1 MNPPLLKA
9 PEQWL
14 GYVSAHLAPCEKDR
28 ALAGARARVAG
39 WREEGLS
46 DADILRELGDAGLA
60 ARGLEAQ
67 YLTREEEA
75 RLRPLMGWNP
85 WRVTLACLAVLALSL
100 GFEFWEHRS
109 LSPWNLLVVAYG
121 AVVTTA
127 LLWLRG
133 RVSPWVWASLGTG
146 QFALLFPLLLL
157 TSTIRHHETNP
168 VEAAIPF
175 ALALLVSGLAY
186 VFAPARRKLE
196 HRPKVSTGLR
206 EMP

>member
-1 MNPPLLKA
+1 MTPLPLPS

-14 GYVSAHLAPCEKDR
+14 GYVSARLAPCEKDR

-39 WREEGLS
+39 WREKGLS
-46 DADILRELGDAGLA
+46 DADILRELGDARLA

-85 WRVTLACLAVLALSL
+85 WRMTLACLAVLALSL

-168 VEAAIPF
+168 VEATIPF

-186 VFAPARRKLE
+186 VFAPARQKLE
-196 HRPKVSTGLR
+196 RR
-206 EMP
+206 EQMREQGKL